1 MKNNVKTLLRSVSI
15 AFCLLVTSYCY
26 SQTIHGSVQNTT
38 SKSPIGY
45 VNIGI
50 VGKNVGTVSDE
61 KGNFVIEL
69 NDQYDKD
76 TLKFSMIG
84 FKNLQFVVGNFKKD
98 FLSKNG
104 NIQIDLAQ
112 NITFL
117 NEVII
122 KPKKYSTKIIGNT
135 TNSSSIVGGFTSN
148 DLGSELGT
156 VMKIKKSPAFIENVN
171 FNIAVN
177 KYDSI
182 TFRINIYKMRNGI
195 PVENIFKNPL
205 FVTTKIKKGTLSID
219 LRKYNLIVED
229 TFLVSIE
236 WIKDLKGSNLYFS
249 GGFLNQ
255 DSYSRKTSQGNWKK
269 VTTIGIGIYSTV
281 TYEIK

>member
-1 MKNNVKTLLRSVSI
+1 MKNNDKTKLSLITIVL
-15 AFCLLVTSYCY
+15 CLLLISNCY
-26 SQTIHGSVQNTT
+26 SQTILGTVQNTT
-38 SKSPIGY
+38 TKSPIGY

-84 FKNLQFVVGNFKKD
+84 FKNLQVVVGNFKKD
-98 FLSKNG
+98 FLSKKG
-104 NIQIDLAQ
+104 NLQIDLEQ

-122 KPKKYSTKIIGNT
+122 KPKKYVTKIIGNT
-135 TNSSSIVGGFTSN
+135 TNSSSIVGGFASN

-156 VMKIKKSPAFIENVN
+156 VMKIKKSPASIENVN
-171 FNIAVN
+171 FNIAIN

-195 PVENIFKNPL
+195 PGENILKEPL
-205 FVTTKIKKGTLSID
+205 YITTKIKKGTLKID
-219 LRKYNLIVED
+219 LRKYNLIVD
-229 TFLVSIE
+229 DNFLASIE
-236 WIKDLKGSNLYFS
+236 WIKGLKGSNLYFS
-249 GGFLNQ
+249 GGLLNQ

-269 VTTIGIGIYSTV
+269 VPTIGLGIYSTV
-281 TYEIK
+281 TYEK